1 MLCRGTACKCVK
13 GFLLREPRVVSLA
26 RNGNH
31 VGGGESSRMLMLD
44 NVAHRRAQAVCRSV
58 EVKGPHA
65 GEEYIDFF
73 FTMQLSI
80 EVMYMKNE

>member
-1 MLCRGTACKCVK
+1 
-13 GFLLREPRVVSLA
+13 
-26 RNGNH
+26 
-31 VGGGESSRMLMLD
+31 MLD
-44 NVAHRRAQAVCRSV
+44 DVARRRARPVCRSV
-58 EVKGPHA
+58 EVEGPHA